1 MGSKVIVDD
10 ISNADGLKPTV
21 GGKEVNLRDEANG
34 IGKIKDGD
42 YTATSGDVIM
52 CDTLTNGAFTIT
64 LPESPSDFDW
74 VKVIDYKANFDDD
87 NLTVARNGS
96 SIMGADEDLVIDT
109 ENASV
114 TLSAIDGDWRIV

>member
-1 MGSKVIVDD
+1 MSIVIGNGNIDIDDRKVRQSK
-10 ISNADGLKPTV
+10 
-21 GGKEVNLRDEANG
+21 NL
-34 IGKIKDGD
+34 IKDAD
-42 YTATSGDVIM
+42 YTASNRDIIY
-52 CDTLTNGAFTIT
+52 CDTTNGAFTIT

-74 VKVIDYKANFDDD
+74 VKVIDYKASFDDN

-114 TLSAIDGDWRIV
+114 MLSVIDGDWRITN